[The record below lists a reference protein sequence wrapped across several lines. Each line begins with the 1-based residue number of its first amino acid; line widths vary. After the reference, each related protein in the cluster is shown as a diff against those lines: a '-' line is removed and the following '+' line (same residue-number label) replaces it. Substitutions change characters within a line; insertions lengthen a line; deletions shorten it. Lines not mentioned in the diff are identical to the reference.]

1 MDLLRLHPRTL
12 YKNAIKMSTYM
23 LATTKNELG
32 NLVKDL
38 RHNEHIFSP
47 SFFLKIYEWIEE
59 ILLRDSH
66 YCLSHVY
73 LNADST

>member
-1 MDLLRLHPRTL
+1 MDLRLHPRTL

-47 SFFLKIYEWIEE
+47 SFFLKIYE
-59 ILLRDSH
+59 
-66 YCLSHVY
+66 
-73 LNADST
+73 